1 MKKNIKYVWAIDT
14 VVERRSKNSVRH
26 GIIKGK
32 KYEVFS
38 EFKTEEMNSGVCYIV
53 LTESNNLIP
62 FDSKYFIT
70 DLEYESKKYNI

>member
-1 MKKNIKYVWAIDT
+1 MKKDIKYVWAIET
-14 VVERRSKNSVRH
+14 IVERRSKSSVKH

-38 EFKTEEMNSGVCYIV
+38 EFETDEMLSGLCYII
-53 LTESNNLIP
+53 LTESNNLMP

-70 DLEYESKKYNI
+70 DLEYESKKYNL